1 MFVYNYSILYGTY
14 QRGEYLHFK
23 HFFVN
28 VPKTV
33 VKKNKIVKCIEKD
46 IFKFLN
52 GWLHNF

>member
-52 GWLHNF
+52 G